1 MVMIFSWELCYQGSM
16 SPVAGWEQ
24 TCPDMKTITH
34 THVHTFSLTPPVC
47 LWAEVFAYVSLEA
60 LHWCVRGSLWQ
71 ILKYSQLTPSSSP
84 PSPPAWLLLFVQLS
98 TCTRRPATPHK
109 PVYMHLFFITVWP
122 HQELLHSS
130 YLPLKFADELS
141 SIPGI
146 KARTDAPGQLSLTAN
161 NKSEMISVLR

>member
-71 ILKYSQLTPSSSP
+71 ILKCSQLTPSSSP
-84 PSPPAWLLLFVQLS
+84 PPPAWLLLFVQLS
-98 TCTRRPATPHK
+98 TCTRRPAIPHK
-109 PVYMHLFFITVWP
+109 RVYMHLFFYHCVTTLRIASFFV
-122 HQELLHSS
+122 
-130 YLPLKFADELS
+130 S
-141 SIPGI
+141 SIKI
-146 KARTDAPGQLSLTAN
+146 CRWIIIHS
-161 NKSEMISVLR
+161 RY

>member
-71 ILKYSQLTPSSSP
+71 ILKYSQLTPSSFP

-109 PVYMHLFFITVWP
+109 RVYMHLFFYHCVTTSRIASFFV
-122 HQELLHSS
+122 
-130 YLPLKFADELS
+130 S
-141 SIPGI
+141 SIKI
-146 KARTDAPGQLSLTAN
+146 CRWIIIHS
-161 NKSEMISVLR
+161 RY

>member
-84 PSPPAWLLLFVQLS
+84 PPPAWLLLFVQLS

-109 PVYMHLFFITVWP
+109 RVYMHLFFYHCVTTSRIASFFV
-122 HQELLHSS
+122 
-130 YLPLKFADELS
+130 S
-141 SIPGI
+141 SIKI
-146 KARTDAPGQLSLTAN
+146 CRWIIIHS
-161 NKSEMISVLR
+161 RY

>member
-84 PSPPAWLLLFVQLS
+84 PPPAWLLLFVQLS
-98 TCTRRPATPHK
+98 TCTRRPAIPHK
-109 PVYMHLFFITVWP
+109 RVYMHLFFYHCVTTSRIASFFV
-122 HQELLHSS
+122 
-130 YLPLKFADELS
+130 S
-141 SIPGI
+141 SIKI
-146 KARTDAPGQLSLTAN
+146 CRWIIIHS
-161 NKSEMISVLR
+161 RY

>member
-71 ILKYSQLTPSSSP
+71 ILKCSQLTPSSSP
-84 PSPPAWLLLFVQLS
+84 PPPAWLLLFVQLS
-98 TCTRRPATPHK
+98 TCTRRPAIPHK
-109 PVYMHLFFITVWP
+109 RVYMHLFFYHCVTTSRIASFFV
-122 HQELLHSS
+122 
-130 YLPLKFADELS
+130 S
-141 SIPGI
+141 SIKI
-146 KARTDAPGQLSLTAN
+146 CRWIIIHS
-161 NKSEMISVLR
+161 RY

>member
-84 PSPPAWLLLFVQLS
+84 SPPAWLLLFVQLS

-109 PVYMHLFFITVWP
+109 PVYMHLFFYHCVTTSRIASFFV
-122 HQELLHSS
+122 
-130 YLPLKFADELS
+130 S
-141 SIPGI
+141 SIKI
-146 KARTDAPGQLSLTAN
+146 CRWIIIHS
-161 NKSEMISVLR
+161 RY

>member
-47 LWAEVFAYVSLEA
+47 LWAEVFACVSLEA

-71 ILKYSQLTPSSSP
+71 ILKCSQLTPSSSP
-84 PSPPAWLLLFVQLS
+84 PPPAWLLLFVQLS

-109 PVYMHLFFITVWP
+109 RVYMHLFFYHCVTTSRIASFFV
-122 HQELLHSS
+122 
-130 YLPLKFADELS
+130 S
-141 SIPGI
+141 SIKI
-146 KARTDAPGQLSLTAN
+146 CRWIIIHS
-161 NKSEMISVLR
+161 RY

>member
-71 ILKYSQLTPSSSP
+71 ILKCSQLTPSSSP
-84 PSPPAWLLLFVQLS
+84 PPPAWLLLFVQLS

-109 PVYMHLFFITVWP
+109 RVYMHLFFYHCVTTSRIASFFV
-122 HQELLHSS
+122 
-130 YLPLKFADELS
+130 S
-141 SIPGI
+141 SIKI
-146 KARTDAPGQLSLTAN
+146 CRWIIIHS
-161 NKSEMISVLR
+161 RY